1 MYHFLITKLA
11 GIASI
16 FFVYTRVY
24 LSSIGFTKLPNGSVC
39 HQHTQ
44 VFLLVLERGVVLS
57 TLWQTSNQTMQC
69 IHSQPEPLPQMSRC
83 KGHLPTQLPSDFQW
97 SREDKRKGKAASAY
111 TQCYKTVYEI
121 YCESYTHST
130 PQQYVTSNGQLCAL
144 LVVFL
149 FPTILSESQT
159 GFNG

>member
-83 KGHLPTQLPSDFQW
+83 KGHLPT
-97 SREDKRKGKAASAY
+97 
-111 TQCYKTVYEI
+111 
-121 YCESYTHST
+121 
-130 PQQYVTSNGQLCAL
+130 
-144 LVVFL
+144 
-149 FPTILSESQT
+149 
-159 GFNG
+159 